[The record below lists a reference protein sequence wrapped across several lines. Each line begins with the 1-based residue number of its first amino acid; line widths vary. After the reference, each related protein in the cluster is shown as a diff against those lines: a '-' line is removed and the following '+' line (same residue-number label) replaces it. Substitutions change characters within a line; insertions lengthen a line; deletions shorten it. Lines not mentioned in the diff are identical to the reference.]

1 MDNIAQPEMSIVTVK
16 AAVSNVG
23 VCSPIVPSVE
33 SSALARKRR
42 REKLVGSLS
51 STPNEMLSNKV
62 VKVESDYSSDDSTR
76 QMKGS
81 KRPQMKYEPDIPM
94 TKEEASVWRREQR
107 RKRNRESAAACRKRQ
122 RDRIAELEIEV
133 GEWKA
138 KFDKALAKL
147 NDIER
152 GDSSQVN
159 VDGFG
164 NAAVDRCNTPVSDNV
179 TDDLMSPSECVSSEV
194 LNSHQ
199 TNYVSPC
206 SGRNFVLSAI
216 TPSSTFCIPSLE
228 GTVEAPF
235 VFGKLPAETRV
246 ETGRHLKEII
256 TRPAKSRLLQSR
268 RRRLK
273 FCTTS
278 FSIQ

>member
-1 MDNIAQPEMSIVTVK
+1 MSIVTIK

-23 VCSPIVPSVE
+23 ACCPITVPSME

-51 STPNEMLSNKV
+51 STPDEVMSNKV

-76 QMKGS
+76 QGKGS
-81 KRPQMKYEPDIPM
+81 KRPQMKYEPEIPM

-147 NDIER
+147 NEIE
-152 GDSSQVN
+152 GGANSQVN
-159 VDGFG
+159 VDVFC
-164 NAAVDRCNTPVSDNV
+164 NAAFDRCDTPVSDNV
-179 TDDLMSPSECVSSEV
+179 TGDLMSPCECISSGV
-194 LNSHQ
+194 PKSHQ

-206 SGRNFVLSAI
+206 SGRNFVHSAI
-216 TPSSTFCIPSLE
+216 TPSTTYCIPSLE
-228 GTVEAPF
+228 DTVEAPF
-235 VFGKLPAETRV
+235 VFGQLPSETRV
-246 ETGRHLKEII
+246 ETGQHLKEII
-256 TRPAKSRLLQSR
+256 TRPAKSRLFKSR
-268 RRRLK
+268 RRRLN
-273 FCTTS
+273 FCTAS
-278 FSIQ
+278 FPTQ